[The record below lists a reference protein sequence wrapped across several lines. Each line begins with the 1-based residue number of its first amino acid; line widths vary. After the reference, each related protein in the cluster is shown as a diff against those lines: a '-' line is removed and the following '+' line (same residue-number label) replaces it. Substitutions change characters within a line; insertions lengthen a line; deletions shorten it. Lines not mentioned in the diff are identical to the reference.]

1 MKRYEERRWKL
12 RTVDNTDKDEPK
24 GLCISYLCPVTPDY
38 ETFPKDWIND
48 FKQGKPSEAVSGKE
62 KTPFP
67 INYDKVVDT
76 AWLVCRI
83 EDKLFT
89 KKKTGGVRKTLRK
102 DAEKLKPYEEY
113 NLSAL
118 LHYAQQA
125 QSEGTPK
132 VILSW
137 QEIKLLGG

>member
-12 RTVDNTDKDEPK
+12 RTIDNIDKEEPK

-38 ETFPKDWIND
+38 ETFPKEWIAD
-48 FKQGKPSEAVSGKE
+48 FKKGKPSEEITGKE
-62 KTPFP
+62 KQPFP

-76 AWLVCRI
+76 DWLVCKI
-83 EDKLFT
+83 EDKLYT
-89 KKKTGGVRKTLRK
+89 KKKTNGLRQTLRK

-125 QSEGTPK
+125 QSEGTSK

>member
-12 RTVDNTDKDEPK
+12 RSIDNVDKEEPK

-38 ETFPKDWIND
+38 ETFPKDWVD
-48 FKQGKPSEAVSGKE
+48 GYKKGKPAEPVSGKE
-62 KTPFP
+62 KEPFP

-76 AWLVCRI
+76 DWLVCKI

-89 KKKTGGVRKTLRK
+89 KKKTNGVRQTPLKST
-102 DAEKLKPYEEY
+102 EKLVDYEVY

-125 QSEGTPK
+125 QAEGAPK